1 MTHTQAERQRDRETE
16 GEIKLLCTVYCTY
29 SARGYV
35 LWILRDLLQAFRARR
50 EAQGHVWGEIALF
63 VAKAFFTQ
71 VASSAFYA
79 LMFFPACKQASK
91 QASAHYRSALL
102 S

>member
-1 MTHTQAERQRDRETE
+1 MFS
-16 GEIKLLCTVYCTY
+16 GFCVILFKLSELVEKHKVM
-29 SARGYV
+29 SG
-35 LWILRDLLQAFRARR
+35 
-50 EAQGHVWGEIALF
+50 GEIALF